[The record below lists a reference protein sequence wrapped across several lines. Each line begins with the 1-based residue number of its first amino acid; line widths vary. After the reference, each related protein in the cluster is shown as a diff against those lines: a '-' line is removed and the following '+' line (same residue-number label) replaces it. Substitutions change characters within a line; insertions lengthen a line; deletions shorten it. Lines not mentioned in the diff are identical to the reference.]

1 MWRKISALTGILL
14 FTISMA
20 WSQGYVESAL
30 TFSQTTPGGSAR
42 IQAMGGSQIA
52 LGGDYSSAASNPAGL
67 GMFNRSEVT
76 LTPGFT
82 SYNNQSHYFGVSQDQ
97 SKSKFV
103 VPGFS
108 LVLHIPSHGN
118 SGFQGGAFAITMTRV
133 NDFNAPFSYNGD
145 PSTSKLQ
152 SFIDDANGYTTDQF
166 DPNGSTNHNR
176 YNSPTG
182 LAYFNYLIGPAY
194 LLDAN
199 YPDDEYFTDVKKLPH
214 QSETVQSDGIINQWN
229 FSYGGNYK
237 DILFFGASIGVSS
250 LRYKTT
256 KTFSE
261 SFTDDEFVNG
271 WDMNENLKITGTG
284 VNATFGATV
293 RPVDFMQIGI
303 SYTSPTFY
311 QLSETSDAT
320 MNSSW
325 KDFLYYSNKP
335 NYGGNE
341 QNKKLNN
348 ESSFTDQ
355 VISEYSLSAPHKFS
369 AGLALISKYGLITGD
384 VELRNYSKA
393 KYTSSYN
400 SYIDFTD
407 SNLGINDTY
416 KSVVNYRGGLEGR
429 YKIFRLRAGY
439 GVQAN
444 PYRGSDYDNSIKT
457 ISAGVGIKLDK
468 FHVDFAWVQS
478 KGNSLYAPYFISDG
492 SGPIV
497 ELQTKIVTGLV
508 TLGVNF

>member
-1 MWRKISALTGILL
+1 LALTGILL
-14 FTISMA
+14 FTVSMA

-42 IQAMGGSQIA
+42 IQAMGGSQVA
-52 LGGDYSSAASNPAGL
+52 LGGDYSSALSNPAGL
-67 GMFNRSEVT
+67 GMYNRSEIT

-82 SYNNQSHYFGVSQDQ
+82 NYNTQSHYFGVSQDA
-97 SKSKFV
+97 STSKFV
-103 VPGFS
+103 IPGFS
-108 LVLHIPSHGN
+108 LVLHIPTRGN
-118 SGFQGGAFAITMTRV
+118 SGFQGGAFGVTMTRV
-133 NDFNAPFSYNGD
+133 ADFNAPFSYRGN
-145 PSTSKLQ
+145 PNSSKLQ
-152 SFIDDANGYTTDQF
+152 SFIEDANGYTTDQF
-166 DPNGSTNHNR
+166 DPNGTTEHNR

-182 LAYFNYLIGPAY
+182 LAYFNYLIGPAD
-194 LLDAN
+194 LLDPT
-199 YPDDEYFTDVKKLPH
+199 YPGDQYFTDVKKLPL
-214 QSETVQSDGIINQWN
+214 QTETVQTQGAINQWS

-237 DILFFGASIGVSS
+237 DILFFGGSIGVSS

-271 WDMNENLKITGTG
+271 WDMTENLKITGTG

-293 RPVDFMQIGI
+293 RPVDFMQIGV

-311 QLSETSDAT
+311 QLSESSDAT

-341 QNKKLNN
+341 GDTRLNN
-348 ESSFTDQ
+348 ESSLTDP
-355 VISEYSLSAPHKFS
+355 VVSEYSLNVPHKFN
-369 AGLALISKYGLITGD
+369 AGLALISKYGLLTGD
-384 VELRNYSKA
+384 VEFRNYSKA
-393 KYTSSYN
+393 KYSASYN
-400 SYIDFTD
+400 SYIDFTNPNED
-407 SNLGINDTY
+407 INGTY

-457 ISAGVGIKLDK
+457 ISAGLGIKLDK

-478 KGNSLYAPYFISDG
+478 KGNSLYGPYFLNDG

-497 ELQTKIVTGLV
+497 ELQTKIVTGLL